1 MRLAF
6 AEALADLADR
16 DARILLLTGDL
27 GYMALDSFLARHP
40 ARFFNLGVAEQNMIG
55 VATGLAEG
63 GFIPFCYS
71 IIPFALLRG
80 YEFIRNGPVLHG
92 LPIRIVGVGAG
103 FDYGSNGY
111 THYATE
117 DLAMARVLPGMAVL
131 APADSA
137 QMRNGLHAIWDGPG
151 PAYIRIGRD
160 DRLRMP
166 GLDGRFSWNNV
177 EVCRE
182 GSDVVIVTT
191 STISANA
198 AQAAELLAQDG
209 ISCRVVVA
217 AQINP
222 VPRDDLLRVL
232 HGFRLVVTVES
243 HVVDGGLGSLVAE
256 ILAEEGSSGR
266 LVRCGFRLNLDG
278 RSGSTAYL
286 NARHGLAPAAV
297 AATVRQ
303 AFGTVR

>member
-117 DLAMARVLPGMAVL
+117 DLAMARYFPEWQC
-131 APADSA
+131 S
-137 QMRNGLHAIWDGPG
+137 RR
-151 PAYIRIGRD
+151 RI
-160 DRLRMP
+160 RLRC
-166 GLDGRFSWNNV
+166 
-177 EVCRE
+177 ETVCM
-182 GSDVVIVTT
+182 
-191 STISANA
+191 
-198 AQAAELLAQDG
+198 
-209 ISCRVVVA
+209 
-217 AQINP
+217 
-222 VPRDDLLRVL
+222 
-232 HGFRLVVTVES
+232 
-243 HVVDGGLGSLVAE
+243 
-256 ILAEEGSSGR
+256 
-266 LVRCGFRLNLDG
+266 
-278 RSGSTAYL
+278 RSGTGPDQPISGSVGMTGCGCRASTA
-286 NARHGLAPAAV
+286 ASAGTMWKSVERAAMW
-297 AATVRQ
+297 
-303 AFGTVR
+303 